1 MIKKI
6 VIANLISYGIYTA
19 IGLALIPIGLKV
31 GEKIVEKS
39 MKDFGDK
46 N

>member
-6 VIANLISYGIYTA
+6 VIANLISYGLFTVLAYAAVPLLTKA
-19 IGLALIPIGLKV
+19 TMRSIGSLT
-31 GEKIVEKS
+31 EF
-39 MKDFGDK
+39 D